1 MPGENPIRMQC
12 AEFEALLAEA
22 LDGQLSGAQLESFR
36 QHRESCALCGP
47 LFAQAETGLSWLKA
61 VPQVQPPPNLVN
73 RILAATT
80 GAQAQMPAAVPVIR
94 PWPERLREW
103 VRPVLAPVWSTARQ
117 PRFAMSFAM
126 VFFSVSIA
134 LNAAGVKLGAL
145 RAADL
150 RPSALVRGYYETSAK
165 VVKYY
170 ENIRFVYELESRVR
184 DLKRVTE
191 PEEPARP
198 VKEKNRNRNDNT
210 SGAPDHN
217 REQNYSRQED
227 QPVLAAAPGDLQLWP
242 VHALRRLV

>member
-12 AEFEALLAEA
+12 AEFEGLLAEA
-22 LDGQLSGAQLESFR
+22 LDGQLSGTQLQDFR
-36 QHRESCALCGP
+36 QHRDLCPVCGP

-61 VPQVQPPPNLVN
+61 VKAVEPPPHLVN
-73 RILAATT
+73 SILAATT
-80 GAQAQMPAAVPVIR
+80 GVQAHVPVAVPVTQ
-94 PWPERLREW
+94 PWPERLRSW
-103 VRPVLAPVWSTARQ
+103 VHPVLAPVWSVARQ

-126 VFFSVSIA
+126 AFFSVSIA
-134 LNAAGVKLGAL
+134 LNAAGVRLGDL
-145 RAADL
+145 RTADL

-198 VKEKNRNRNDNT
+198 VKEKNRNNNT

-217 REQNYSRQED
+217 RDQNYSREED
-227 QPVLAAAPGDLQLWP
+227 QPLLASTPAGDLQLWP

>member
-1 MPGENPIRMQC
+1 
-12 AEFEALLAEA
+12 
-22 LDGQLSGAQLESFR
+22 
-36 QHRESCALCGP
+36 
-47 LFAQAETGLSWLKA
+47 
-61 VPQVQPPPNLVN
+61 VN
-73 RILAATT
+73 RILAATS
-80 GAQAQMPAAVPVIR
+80 GVPAHAPAAVPAVP
-94 PWPERLREW
+94 PWPERLRNW
-103 VRPVLAPVWSTARQ
+103 ARPVLAPVWGVARQ

-126 VFFSVSIA
+126 AFFSVSIA
-134 LNAAGVKLGAL
+134 LNAAGVHVGDL

-198 VKEKNRNRNDNT
+198 VKEKNRNNDT

-217 REQNYSRQED
+217 RDQNYSREEG
-227 QPVLAAAPGDLQLWP
+227 QPLLASGGDLQLWP
-242 VHALRRLV
+242 VHALRGLV

>member
-22 LDGQLSGAQLESFR
+22 LDGQLSGGQLEDFR
-36 QHRESCALCGP
+36 QHRNLCPVCGP
-47 LFAQAETGLSWLKA
+47 LFAQAETGLNWLKA

-80 GAQAQMPAAVPVIR
+80 GVQTRVPAAVPVNTS
-94 PWPERLREW
+94 WPERLRGW
-103 VRPVLAPVWSTARQ
+103 VKPVLAPVWSTARQ

-134 LNAAGVKLGAL
+134 LNAAGVRIGAL
-145 RAADL
+145 RHADL

-198 VKEKNRNRNDNT
+198 VKEKNRNNNT
-210 SGAPDHN
+210 SGTPEQN
-217 REQNYSRQED
+217 REQNYSREEG
-227 QPVLAAAPGDLQLWP
+227 QPLLASAPAGDPQVWP

>member
-22 LDGQLSGAQLESFR
+22 LDGQLSGGQLEDFR
-36 QHRESCALCGP
+36 QHRELCPVCGP
-47 LFAQAETGLSWLKA
+47 LFAQTETGLKWLKA
-61 VPQVQPPPNLVN
+61 VPQVEPPVNLMN

-80 GAQAQMPAAVPVIR
+80 GAQARVPAAVPVT
-94 PWPERLREW
+94 PSWPERLRGW
-103 VRPVLAPVWSTARQ
+103 AVPVLAPVWNTARQ

-150 RPSALVRGYYETSAK
+150 RPSALVRGYYETSAR

-198 VKEKNRNRNDNT
+198 VKEKNRDNNT

-227 QPVLAAAPGDLQLWP
+227 QPVLASAPAGDLQLWP

>member
-12 AEFEALLAEA
+12 TEFEALLAEA
-22 LDGQLSGAQLESFR
+22 LDGQLEGAKLESFR
-36 QHRESCALCGP
+36 QHRETCPVCGP
-47 LFAQAETGLSWLKA
+47 LFAQAETGLNWLKA
-61 VPQVQPPPNLVN
+61 VPQVEPPANLVN

-80 GAQAQMPAAVPVIR
+80 GAQGRVAAVVPVTPGWR
-94 PWPERLREW
+94 ERLRGW
-103 VRPVLAPVWSTARQ
+103 VTPVLAPVWGVARQ

-126 VFFSVSIA
+126 AFFSVTIA
-134 LNAAGVKLGAL
+134 LNAAGVRLGAL

-150 RPSALVRGYYETSAK
+150 RPSALVRSYYETSAK

-198 VKEKNRNRNDNT
+198 VKEKNRDNNT

-227 QPVLAAAPGDLQLWP
+227 QPVLASAPGDLQLWP

>member
-22 LDGQLSGAQLESFR
+22 LDGQLSGAQLEGFR
-36 QHRESCALCGP
+36 QHREVCPVCGP
-47 LFAQAETGLSWLKA
+47 LFAQTETGLNWLKA

-80 GAQAQMPAAVPVIR
+80 GAQARVPVAVPVT
-94 PWPERLREW
+94 PSWPERLRGW
-103 VRPVLAPVWSTARQ
+103 VAPVLAPVWSTARQ

-134 LNAAGVKLGAL
+134 LNAAGVKIGAL
-145 RAADL
+145 RHVDL
-150 RPSALVRGYYETSAK
+150 RPSAVVRGYYETSAK

-184 DLKRVTE
+184 DLKRATE
-191 PEEPARP
+191 PEEPSRP
-198 VKEKNRNRNDNT
+198 VKEKNRNNNT
-210 SGAPDHN
+210 SGTPDQN

-227 QPVLAAAPGDLQLWP
+227 QPLLASAPAAGPQVWP

>member
-1 MPGENPIRMQC
+1 MPGETPIRMQC

-22 LDGQLSGAQLESFR
+22 LDGQLSGALLESFQ
-36 QHRESCALCGP
+36 QHRNFCPLCGP

-61 VPQVQPPPNLVN
+61 VPEVAPPPNLVN

-80 GAQAQMPAAVPVIR
+80 SAQTRVPVAVPVT
-94 PWPERLREW
+94 PSWPERLRHW
-103 VRPVLAPVWSTARQ
+103 VTPVLAPAWSTMRQ

-126 VFFSVSIA
+126 AFFSVSIA

-150 RPSALVRGYYETSAK
+150 RPSSLVRGYYETSAK

-191 PEEPARP
+191 PEEPVRP
-198 VKEKNRNRNDNT
+198 AKEKDRNNNT

-217 REQNYSRQED
+217 RDQNYSREEG
-227 QPVLAAAPGDLQLWP
+227 QPLLAAAPGTDLQLWP
-242 VHALRRLV
+242 VNALRRLV

>member
-12 AEFEALLAEA
+12 AEFEGLLAEA
-22 LDGQLSGAQLESFR
+22 LDGQLSGAQLESFQ
-36 QHRESCALCGP
+36 QHRGLCAVCGP
-47 LFAQAETGLSWLKA
+47 LFAQAETGLNWLKA
-61 VPQVQPPPNLVN
+61 VKQVEPPPNLVN

-80 GAQAQMPAAVPVIR
+80 GAPAPVAVPVT
-94 PWPERLREW
+94 PTWPERLRGW
-103 VRPVLAPVWSTARQ
+103 VTPALAPAWSLARQ

-134 LNAAGVKLGAL
+134 LNAAGVRLGDL

-150 RPSALVRGYYETSAK
+150 RPSTLVRGYYETSAK

-198 VKEKNRNRNDNT
+198 VKEKNRNNNT
-210 SGAPDHN
+210 SGTPDHN
-217 REQNYSRQED
+217 REQNYSRQDD
-227 QPVLAAAPGDLQLWP
+227 QPVLASAPDGDLQLWP

>member
-22 LDGQLSGAQLESFR
+22 LDGQLSGAQLEDFR
-36 QHRESCALCGP
+36 QHRELCPVCGP

-80 GAQAQMPAAVPVIR
+80 GAQAHVPVAVPVTAS
-94 PWPERLREW
+94 WPQRLRGW
-103 VRPVLAPVWSTARQ
+103 VKPVLVPVWSTARQ

-134 LNAAGVKLGAL
+134 LNAAGVRLGAL
-145 RAADL
+145 HAADL

-198 VKEKNRNRNDNT
+198 VKEKNPNNNT

-227 QPVLAAAPGDLQLWP
+227 QPVLASAPDLQLWP

>member
-12 AEFEALLAEA
+12 SEFEALLAEA
-22 LDGQLSGAQLESFR
+22 LDGQLSGAQLEDFR
-36 QHRESCALCGP
+36 QHRELCPVCGP
-47 LFAQAETGLSWLKA
+47 LFSQAETGLSWLKV

-80 GAQAQMPAAVPVIR
+80 GVQARVPVAVPVTTS
-94 PWPERLREW
+94 WPERLRGW
-103 VRPVLAPVWSTARQ
+103 VKPVLAPVWSTARQ

-134 LNAAGVKLGAL
+134 LNAAGVKIGAL
-145 RAADL
+145 RHVDL

-191 PEEPARP
+191 PEEPSRP
-198 VKEKNRNRNDNT
+198 VKEKNRNNNT
-210 SGAPDHN
+210 SETPDQN

-227 QPVLAAAPGDLQLWP
+227 QPLLASAPVADPQVWP

>member
-22 LDGQLSGAQLESFR
+22 LDGQLSGAQLESFQ
-36 QHRESCALCGP
+36 QHRDLCAVCGP
-47 LFAQAETGLSWLKA
+47 LFAQAETGLNWLQA
-61 VPQVQPPPNLVN
+61 VKQVEPPVDLVS

-80 GAQAQMPAAVPVIR
+80 GAQAPAAVPVT
-94 PWPERLREW
+94 PSWPERLRGW
-103 VRPVLAPVWSTARQ
+103 AAPVLAPVWNTARQ

-134 LNAAGVKLGAL
+134 LNAAGVRLGDL

-191 PEEPARP
+191 PEEPVRP
-198 VKEKNRNRNDNT
+198 AKEKDRNNNT

-217 REQNYSRQED
+217 RDQNYSREEG
-227 QPVLAAAPGDLQLWP
+227 QPLLAAAPGTDLQLWP
-242 VHALRRLV
+242 VNALRRLV

>member
-22 LDGQLSGAQLESFR
+22 LDGQLAGVQLEAFR
-36 QHRESCALCGP
+36 QHREMCPVCGP
-47 LFAQAETGLSWLKA
+47 LFAQAETGLRWLKA
-61 VPQVQPPPNLVN
+61 VPEVEPPANLLN

-80 GAQAQMPAAVPVIR
+80 GAPAGVPAAVPVV
-94 PWPERLREW
+94 PSWPQRLRGW
-103 VRPVLAPVWSTARQ
+103 VAPVWSTARQ

-198 VKEKNRNRNDNT
+198 AKEKNRDNNT

-227 QPVLAAAPGDLQLWP
+227 QPVLASGPGGDLQLWP
-242 VHALRRLV
+242 VHALRRLA

>member
-12 AEFEALLAEA
+12 AEFEGLLAEA
-22 LDGQLSGAQLESFR
+22 LDGQLSGTQLERFQ
-36 QHRESCALCGP
+36 QHRDLCSVCGP
-47 LFAQAETGLSWLKA
+47 LFAQAETGLNWLKA
-61 VPQVQPPPNLVN
+61 VKQVEPPVDLVN

-80 GAQAQMPAAVPVIR
+80 GAQAPAAVPLTP
-94 PWPERLREW
+94 PWPERLRAW
-103 VRPVLAPVWSTARQ
+103 VTPVLAPVWNTARQ

-134 LNAAGVKLGAL
+134 LNAAGVRLGDL

-150 RPSALVRGYYETSAK
+150 RPSTRVRGYYETSAR

-191 PEEPARP
+191 PEEPVRP
-198 VKEKNRNRNDNT
+198 TKEKNRNNNT
-210 SGAPDHN
+210 SETPDHN
-217 REQNYSRQED
+217 RDQNYSRQEG
-227 QPVLAAAPGDLQLWP
+227 QPLLASAPAADLQLWP
-242 VHALRRLV
+242 VNALRRLV

>member
-1 MPGENPIRMQC
+1 MQC

-22 LDGQLSGAQLESFR
+22 LDGQLGGAQLESFQ
-36 QHRESCALCGP
+36 QHRELCPVCGP
-47 LFAQAETGLSWLKA
+47 LFSQAETGLSWLKA
-61 VPQVQPPPNLVN
+61 VPQMEPPVNLAS

-80 GAQAQMPAAVPVIR
+80 GAQARMPAAVPVT
-94 PWPERLREW
+94 PSWPERLRGW
-103 VRPVLAPVWSTARQ
+103 VQPVLAPVWSTARQ

-134 LNAAGVKLGAL
+134 LNAAGVKLGAV

-198 VKEKNRNRNDNT
+198 VKEKNRDNNT

-227 QPVLAAAPGDLQLWP
+227 QPVLAAAAGDLQLWP
-242 VHALRRLV
+242 GHALRRLV

>member
-1 MPGENPIRMQC
+1 M
-12 AEFEALLAEA
+12 A
-22 LDGQLSGAQLESFR
+22 
-36 QHRESCALCGP
+36 
-47 LFAQAETGLSWLKA
+47 
-61 VPQVQPPPNLVN
+61 
-73 RILAATT
+73 
-80 GAQAQMPAAVPVIR
+80 
-94 PWPERLREW
+94 
-103 VRPVLAPVWSTARQ
+103 
-117 PRFAMSFAM
+117 
-126 VFFSVSIA
+126 FFSVSIA
-134 LNAAGVKLGAL
+134 LNAAGVRLGAL

-150 RPSALVRGYYETSAK
+150 RPSTLVRGYYETSAK

-198 VKEKNRNRNDNT
+198 VKEKNRDNNT

-227 QPVLAAAPGDLQLWP
+227 QPVLASAPAVQLWP

>member
-22 LDGQLSGAQLESFR
+22 LDGQLGGTQLESFR
-36 QHRESCALCGP
+36 QHQELCPVCGP
-47 LFAQAETGLSWLKA
+47 LFTQAETGLRWLKA
-61 VPQVQPPPNLVN
+61 VPEIDPPAHLVN

-80 GAQAQMPAAVPVIR
+80 GAQARVPAAVPVTP
-94 PWPERLREW
+94 PWPERLRGW
-103 VRPVLAPVWSTARQ
+103 ISPVLAPVWGLARQ

-126 VFFSVSIA
+126 AFFSVSIA
-134 LNAAGVKLGAL
+134 LNAAGVRLGAL
-145 RAADL
+145 RTADL

-198 VKEKNRNRNDNT
+198 VKEKNRNNNT

-227 QPVLAAAPGDLQLWP
+227 QPVLASAPAGDLQLWP

>member
-22 LDGQLSGAQLESFR
+22 LDGQLGGEQLEKFQ
-36 QHRESCALCGP
+36 QHRELCPVCGP

-61 VPQVQPPPNLVN
+61 VPQVEPPVNLAS

-80 GAQAQMPAAVPVIR
+80 GAQARVPAAVPVV
-94 PWPERLREW
+94 PSWPERLRGWIE
-103 VRPVLAPVWSTARQ
+103 PVLAPVWSTARQ

-126 VFFSVSIA
+126 AFFSVSIA
-134 LNAAGVKLGAL
+134 LNAAGVRLGAL
-145 RAADL
+145 RSADL

-184 DLKRVTE
+184 DLKRATE

-198 VKEKNRNRNDNT
+198 AKEKNRDNNT
-210 SGAPDHN
+210 SGAPDHD

-227 QPVLAAAPGDLQLWP
+227 QPVLAAAPGDLRLWP
-242 VHALRRLV
+242 VHAQRRLV

>member
-22 LDGQLSGAQLESFR
+22 LDGQLSATQLQEFG
-36 QHRESCALCGP
+36 QHRELCPVCGP

-61 VPQVQPPPNLVN
+61 VKPVEPPPDLVN
-73 RILAATT
+73 RILAATS
-80 GAQAQMPAAVPVIR
+80 GVQAHVPAAVPVAP
-94 PWPERLREW
+94 PWPERLRGW
-103 VRPVLAPVWSTARQ
+103 VRPVLAPVWGLARQ

-134 LNAAGVKLGAL
+134 LNAAGVRLGDL

-198 VKEKNRNRNDNT
+198 VKEKNRNNNT

-217 REQNYSRQED
+217 RDQNYSREEG
-227 QPVLAAAPGDLQLWP
+227 QPLLASSPAGDLQLWP

>member
-22 LDGQLSGAQLESFR
+22 LDGQLSGGQLESFR
-36 QHRESCALCGP
+36 QHREMCPVCGP

-61 VPQVQPPPNLVN
+61 VRQVEPPPNLVN

-80 GAQAQMPAAVPVIR
+80 GAQARVPAAVPVA
-94 PWPERLREW
+94 PSWPKRLRGW
-103 VRPVLAPVWSTARQ
+103 VKPVLVPVWSTARQ

-134 LNAAGVKLGAL
+134 LNAAGVKLSAL

-184 DLKRVTE
+184 DLKRVTQ

-198 VKEKNRNRNDNT
+198 VKEKNRDNNT

-227 QPVLAAAPGDLQLWP
+227 QPVLASAPGDLQLWP

>member
-22 LDGQLSGAQLESFR
+22 LDGQLGGAQLESFQ
-36 QHRESCALCGP
+36 QHREACPVCGP

-61 VPQVQPPPNLVN
+61 VPQVEPPVNLVN

-80 GAQAQMPAAVPVIR
+80 GVQARVPVAVPVT
-94 PWPERLREW
+94 PSWPKRLRGW
-103 VRPVLAPVWSTARQ
+103 VTPVVAPVWSTARQ

-126 VFFSVSIA
+126 AFFSVSIA
-134 LNAAGVKLGAL
+134 LNAAGVRLGAL

-150 RPSALVRGYYETSAK
+150 RPSTLVRGYYETSAK

-198 VKEKNRNRNDNT
+198 VKEKNRDNNT

-227 QPVLAAAPGDLQLWP
+227 QPVLASAPAVQLWP

>member
-22 LDGQLSGAQLESFR
+22 LDGQLRGVQLEAFQ
-36 QHRESCALCGP
+36 QHRQLCPLCGP
-47 LFAQAETGLSWLKA
+47 LFSQAETGLSWLKA
-61 VPQVQPPPNLVN
+61 VPEVEPPVNLVN

-80 GAQAQMPAAVPVIR
+80 GAQARAPAVVPVTP
-94 PWPERLREW
+94 PWPERLRGW

-117 PRFAMSFAM
+117 PRFVMSFAM

-150 RPSALVRGYYETSAK
+150 RPSSLVRGYYETSAK

-184 DLKRVTE
+184 DLKRITE

-198 VKEKNRNRNDNT
+198 VKEKNRNNDT

-227 QPVLAAAPGDLQLWP
+227 QPLLASAPAGDLQLWP

>member
-22 LDGQLSGAQLESFR
+22 LDGQLSGRQLESFR
-36 QHRESCALCGP
+36 QHREVCPVCGP
-47 LFAQAETGLSWLKA
+47 LFAQAETGLNWLKA
-61 VPQVQPPPNLVN
+61 VSQVEPPPNLVN

-80 GAQAQMPAAVPVIR
+80 GVQQSAPVAVPATH

-103 VRPVLAPVWSTARQ
+103 VKPVLAPAWSTARQ

-134 LNAAGVKLGAL
+134 LNAAGVRLGAL

-198 VKEKNRNRNDNT
+198 AKEKNRDNNT
-210 SGAPDHN
+210 SGTPDHE

-227 QPVLAAAPGDLQLWP
+227 QPVLASAPAGDLQLWP

>member
-12 AEFEALLAEA
+12 SEFEALLAEA
-22 LDGQLSGAQLESFR
+22 LDGRLSGAQLESFR
-36 QHRESCALCGP
+36 QHREQCTVCGP

-61 VPQVQPPPNLVN
+61 VPQVEPPPNLAS

-80 GAQAQMPAAVPVIR
+80 GAQPRVPVAVPVT
-94 PWPERLREW
+94 PSWPERLRGW
-103 VRPVLAPVWSTARQ
+103 VKPVLAPVWNTARQ

-145 RAADL
+145 RVADL
-150 RPSALVRGYYETSAK
+150 RPSALTRGYYETSAR

-184 DLKRVTE
+184 DLKRITE

-198 VKEKNRNRNDNT
+198 VKEKNRNNNT

-227 QPVLAAAPGDLQLWP
+227 QPVLASTPAGNPQLWP